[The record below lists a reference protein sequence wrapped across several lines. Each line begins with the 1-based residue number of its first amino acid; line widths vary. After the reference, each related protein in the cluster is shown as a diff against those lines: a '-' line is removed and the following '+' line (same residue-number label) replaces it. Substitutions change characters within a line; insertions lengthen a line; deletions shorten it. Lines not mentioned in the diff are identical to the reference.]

1 MSRQSIIVRSD
12 FKLALNNNDRNL
24 SSLKKDKQ
32 CIKSLLDY
40 YSDDKKSMMSML
52 DYFTGKINKHE
63 NINLILEDGHYAT
76 KEEYERRKK
85 YINKQFNNSNVWRLV
100 LSIDKDL
107 VESNIK
113 WKDLEVK
120 LAKEILPNFFKKMG
134 FEDNKK
140 MCYQFSLHMNTK
152 HPHFHIAF
160 MERSP
165 NTRGYDNVLQ
175 YRRNGKIQ
183 NNCIKYL
190 MNETIL
196 CIEREKKFR
205 PLSVNLSKDLEEL
218 KKYFNPNDKN
228 FILYD
233 KNNILLEEKILT
245 LGKQLKEINKIKN
258 NKLKYNSIKDE
269 QIIKLT
275 NEIKKE
281 LFNDKSLNISK
292 SEFNKSIHFMNN
304 YLKDISR
311 RNNIKHTDLSY
322 TINKEKY
329 LDNYIYN
336 VIVNYA
342 NKHYKKYEDKI
353 ISSDDILHSIILNVY
368 TKNKNI
374 SKKEIV
380 KNSFNSNYHI
390 KQETIEA
397 IKNLNREMEEYAEE
411 FFKMN
416 ELSR

>member
-1 MSRQSIIVRSD
+1 MSKQSIIVRSD
-12 FKLALNNNDRNL
+12 FKLAINNNDRNP

-32 CIKSLLDY
+32 CINSLLDY

-52 DYFTGKINKHE
+52 DYFTGKINKNE

-85 YINKQFNNSNVWRLV
+85 YISKQFNNSNVWRLV

-140 MCYQFSLHMNTK
+140 MCCQFSLHMNTK

-165 NTRGYDNVLQ
+165 NTRGYDNLLQ
-175 YRRNGKIQ
+175 YRRNGKIP

-205 PLSVNLSKDLEEL
+205 PLSVNLSKELEEL
-218 KKYFNPNDKN
+218 KQYFNPNDKN

-245 LGKQLKEINKIKN
+245 LGKRLEEINKNQN
-258 NKLKYNSIKDE
+258 NKLKYNSINDE
-269 QIIKLT
+269 QILKLT
-275 NEIKKE
+275 NDIKND
-281 LFNDKSLNISK
+281 LFNDKSLNILKSK
-292 SEFNKSIHFMNN
+292 FNESVLTMNN
-304 YLKDISR
+304 YLKDISK
-311 RNNIKHTDLSY
+311 RNNIKYTDLSY
-322 TINKEKY
+322 TLNKEKY
-329 LDNYIYN
+329 LNNYIYN
-336 VIVNYA
+336 AIVNYA
-342 NKHYKKYEDKI
+342 NKHYKKQEGKI
-353 ISSDDILHSIILNVY
+353 ISSNDILQSIILNVY
-368 TKNKNI
+368 RHNKKVTRKDI
-374 SKKEIV
+374 IR
-380 KNSFNSNYHI
+380 NSFNNNYHI

-397 IKNLNREMEEYAEE
+397 IKNINREMDEVAEE
-411 FFKMN
+411 FYKIN
-416 ELSR
+416 DLIK

>member
-1 MSRQSIIVRSD
+1 MSKQSIIVRSD

-32 CIKSLLDY
+32 CINSLLDY

-165 NTRGYDNVLQ
+165 NTRGYDNLLQ
-175 YRRNGKIQ
+175 YRRNGKIP

-205 PLSVNLSKDLEEL
+205 PLSVNLSKELEEL
-218 KKYFNPNDKN
+218 KQYFNPNDKN

-245 LGKQLKEINKIKN
+245 LGKRLEEINKNQN
-258 NKLKYNSIKDE
+258 NKLKYNSINDE
-269 QIIKLT
+269 QILKLT
-275 NEIKKE
+275 NDIKND
-281 LFNDKSLNISK
+281 LFNDKSLNILKSK
-292 SEFNKSIHFMNN
+292 FNESVLTMNN
-304 YLKDISR
+304 YLKDISK
-311 RNNIKHTDLSY
+311 RNNIKYTDLSY
-322 TINKEKY
+322 TLNKEKY
-329 LDNYIYN
+329 LNNYIYN
-336 VIVNYA
+336 AIVNYA
-342 NKHYKKYEDKI
+342 NKHYKKQEGKI
-353 ISSDDILHSIILNVY
+353 ISSNDILQSIILNVY
-368 TKNKNI
+368 RHNKKVTRKDI
-374 SKKEIV
+374 IR
-380 KNSFNSNYHI
+380 NSFNNNYHI

-397 IKNLNREMEEYAEE
+397 IKNINREMDEVAEE
-411 FFKMN
+411 FYKIN
-416 ELSR
+416 DLIK